1 MGDDALRFEVLGPV
15 RAFRGDE
22 PVDVGPRNQQA
33 VLGLL
38 LLRAGQAVSV
48 TEIIGV
54 LWGSDPPENGEDI
67 VLRYIGALRR
77 ILDPHRTS
85 IIAFTNGGYVLRT
98 PPEAV
103 DTGAFRAAVD
113 RARDEHRTGT
123 LGEATG
129 AVRQALERW
138 RGEPL
143 TGLTG
148 PVFDA
153 ARARLG
159 AERATAAEL
168 LAPSP
173 APAPARAQVAVPM
186 PAPTP
191 APADPAFP
199 APARVRPTGTEP
211 ARTRMMPGEPAAAE
225 PPQTRPMTAAPGQAP
240 MAAHT
245 KAELAKTIVESSLAG
260 TPAPRPEPRLDKT
273 RIATPEP
280 DHDHPVPVDP
290 WAGHDLF
297 PPDPLAMS

>member
-15 RAFRGDE
+15 RAFRGDT

-54 LWGSDPPENGEDI
+54 LWGNDPPENGEDI

-77 ILDPHRTS
+77 ILDPYRTS
-85 IIAFTNGGYVLRT
+85 LIAFTHGGYVLRT

-103 DTGAFRAAVD
+103 DTGAFRSAVD
-113 RARDEHRTGT
+113 RARDEHRTGS

-129 AVRQALERW
+129 EVRQALNRW
-138 RGEPL
+138 REEPL

-153 ARARLG
+153 ARARLS

-168 LAPSP
+168 LTPPPGLAG
-173 APAPARAQVAVPM
+173 ARAQVAVPAAAPTPVF

-191 APADPAFP
+191 ADSAPAPVFP
-199 APARVRPTGTEP
+199 APTPADSAPAPVFPAPTPVFPVPAPVPVPAPGPAAAVPAPDPAAAAVPVRPTTAEP
-211 ARTRMMPGEPAAAE
+211 A
-225 PPQTRPMTAAPGQAP
+225 
-240 MAAHT
+240 
-245 KAELAKTIVESSLAG
+245 
-260 TPAPRPEPRLDKT
+260 
-273 RIATPEP
+273 
-280 DHDHPVPVDP
+280 
-290 WAGHDLF
+290 
-297 PPDPLAMS
+297 